1 MSIGERILE
10 LRKNQNISQ
19 TEMAKAMD
27 VSRQAVSKW
36 ESDKS
41 SPDTLKLIQLAEY
54 LNTEVEYL
62 ATGRHPEYKSPDI
75 HVTLVNKPEKVVEKI
90 VEKPVERIVERVIK
104 VPVEVPAERPAQK
117 PSKARRVRIRYKYIR
132 NPVELMMTGLGGLVI
147 GLLIGLA
154 F

>member
-19 TEMAKAMD
+19 TELASSMG

-41 SPDTLKLIQLAEY
+41 SPDTVKLIQLAEY

-62 ATGRHPEYKSPDI
+62 ATGRHPVYKSPDI
-75 HVTLVNKPEKVVEKI
+75 HVTLLKKPDKIIEKV
-90 VEKPVERIVERVIK
+90 VEKPVERIVEK
-104 VPVEVPAERPAQK
+104 VVEKPVERIVEK
-117 PSKARRVRIRYKYIR
+117 PVIRRVVRVRYKYRR
-132 NPVELMMTGLGGLVI
+132 NPIELAGAALGGLILGIVI
-147 GLLIGLA
+147 GL
-154 F
+154 FV

>member
-19 TEMAKAMD
+19 TEMASSMG

-41 SPDTLKLIQLAEY
+41 SPDTVKLIQLAEY

-62 ATGRHPEYKSPDI
+62 ATGRHPVYKSPDI
-75 HVTLVNKPEKVVEKI
+75 NVTLVKKPEKVVEKI
-90 VEKPVERIVERVIK
+90 VEKPVEKIVERVVEK
-104 VPVEVPAERPAQK
+104 PVEKIVEK
-117 PSKARRVRIRYKYIR
+117 PVVRRVVRVRYKYRTNYRICA
-132 NPVELMMTGLGGLVI
+132 LFAAGGAAVGFLL
-147 GLLIGLA
+147 GLL

>member
-19 TEMAKAMD
+19 TELASSMG

-41 SPDTLKLIQLAEY
+41 SPDTVKLIQLAEY

-62 ATGRHPEYKSPDI
+62 ATGRHPVYKSPDI
-75 HVTLVNKPEKVVEKI
+75 HVTLLKKPEEVIEKIVEKPVERVVEKI
-90 VEKPVERIVERVIK
+90 VEKPVV
-104 VPVEVPAERPAQK
+104 
-117 PSKARRVRIRYKYIR
+117 RRVVRVKYKYKTDYR
-132 NPVELMMTGLGGLVI
+132 LLMLFTSAGAVLGFLI
-147 GLLIGLA
+147 GLL

>member
-10 LRKNQNISQ
+10 LRKEQNITQ
-19 TEMAKAMD
+19 TALAEAME

-41 SPDTLKLIQLAEY
+41 SPDTIKLVKLAEY

-75 HVTLVNKPEKVVEKI
+75 HVTLIKKPEKIVEKVVEKPVDRI
-90 VEKPVERIVERVIK
+90 VERVVEKPVERIV
-104 VPVEVPAERPAQK
+104 QK
-117 PSKARRVRIRYKYIR
+117 PVVRRVVRVKYKYRTNYLQLAASAIGG
-132 NPVELMMTGLGGLVI
+132 VILGILI
-147 GLLIGLA
+147 GLL

>member
-19 TEMAKAMD
+19 TELASSMG

-41 SPDTLKLIQLAEY
+41 SPDTVKLIQLAEY
-54 LNTEVEYL
+54 LNTEVEYI
-62 ATGRHPEYKSPDI
+62 ATGRHPVYKSPDI
-75 HVTLVNKPEKVVEKI
+75 HVTLVKKPEQVIEKI
-90 VEKPVERIVERVIK
+90 VEKPVEKIVEKVVEKPVIHRVI
-104 VPVEVPAERPAQK
+104 
-117 PSKARRVRIRYKYIR
+117 RYRYRR
-132 NPVELMMTGLGGLVI
+132 NPIEIGAAALGGLLL
-147 GLLIGLA
+147 GLLIGLL

>member
-19 TEMAKAMD
+19 TELASSMG

-41 SPDTLKLIQLAEY
+41 SPDTVKLIQLAEY

-62 ATGRHPEYKSPDI
+62 ATGRHPVYISPDI
-75 HVTLVNKPEKVVEKI
+75 HVTLLKKPEEVIEKIVEKPVERVVEKI
-90 VEKPVERIVERVIK
+90 VEKPVV
-104 VPVEVPAERPAQK
+104 
-117 PSKARRVRIRYKYIR
+117 RRVVRVKYKYKTDYR
-132 NPVELMMTGLGGLVI
+132 LLMLFTSAGAVLGFLI
-147 GLLIGLA
+147 GLL